1 MSRPLRLT
9 LTDYLDT
16 TRQFAELLL
25 GGLLAV
31 ELQYH
36 PFQEID
42 QRIQDAVLVVRRTL
56 TRRQACVGLGGH
68 LFGQHLDEAR
78 FADARFSAEQHHL
91 PEAIF
96 HLRPALH

>member
-1 MSRPLRLT
+1 MPPPLRLT

-31 ELQYH
+31 ELQHH

-42 QRIQDAVLVVRRTL
+42 QRIQGAVLVVGRTL
-56 TRRQACVGLGGH
+56 TRRQPCVRLGGH
-68 LFGQHLDEAR
+68 LFDQHLDEAR
-78 FADARFSAEQHHL
+78 SADARFTAEQHHL